1 MSLLEIGPDLRQ
13 AARESKAGSD
23 DGNEIL
29 QLEVREES
37 ESDGFRNEADG
48 DAAEKQQSEVAEKQS
63 PGDFGI
69 LRQTTHELPLENVQ
83 MKVKNENDILEENE
97 DALSIRA
104 EWVVLHIT
112 MDEGTH
118 VNHVIND
125 KGKIFCTLKV
135 ERVHIQTQHTAIL
148 QDGVDLREFHN
159 G

>member
-1 MSLLEIGPDLRQ
+1 
-13 AARESKAGSD
+13 
-23 DGNEIL
+23 
-29 QLEVREES
+29 
-37 ESDGFRNEADG
+37 
-48 DAAEKQQSEVAEKQS
+48 
-63 PGDFGI
+63 
-69 LRQTTHELPLENVQ
+69 
-83 MKVKNENDILEENE
+83 MKEKNENDILEENE

-104 EWVVLHIT
+104 ERVVLHIT

>member
-1 MSLLEIGPDLRQ
+1 
-13 AARESKAGSD
+13 
-23 DGNEIL
+23 
-29 QLEVREES
+29 
-37 ESDGFRNEADG
+37 
-48 DAAEKQQSEVAEKQS
+48 
-63 PGDFGI
+63 
-69 LRQTTHELPLENVQ
+69 
-83 MKVKNENDILEENE
+83 MKEKNENDILEENE

-104 EWVVLHIT
+104 EWVV
-112 MDEGTH
+112 